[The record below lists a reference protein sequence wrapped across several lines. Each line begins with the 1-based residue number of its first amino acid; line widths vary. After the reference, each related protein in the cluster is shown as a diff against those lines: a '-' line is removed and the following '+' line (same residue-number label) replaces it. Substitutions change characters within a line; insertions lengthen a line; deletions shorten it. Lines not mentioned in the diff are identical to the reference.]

1 MPEMTRPA
9 KVRRAAVEIS
19 AWWPTTIFG
28 LQVALVLTT
37 EFPHLMRSD
46 SRRTDLIDIVSARSH
61 SAPRSASA
69 GIVTVVAWSFK
80 GDLDR
85 AHNNSAVPTF
95 SAAKVVKYPVNP
107 DEKPFEAA

>member
-85 AHNNSAVPTF
+85 AQQFCRADIQRCEGREIPRESRR
-95 SAAKVVKYPVNP
+95 K
-107 DEKPFEAA
+107 